1 MICIKG
7 KITFNVIMLVITM
20 IFILYSSMF
29 LLNCMIEYKYHID
42 QNFDHAKMYITYLDR
57 KTELLIVMRY
67 LKISISY
74 LIFIFIYFIYKMR
87 K

>member
-7 KITFNVIMLVITM
+7 KITFNDIMLVITM

>member
-7 KITFNVIMLVITM
+7 KITFNIVVLVITM

-29 LLNCMIEYKYHID
+29 LLNCMVEYKYHID
-42 QNFDHAKMYITYLDR
+42 ENFDRANLYFTYSAR
-57 KTELLIVMRY
+57 KNELLAVMRY
-67 LKISISY
+67 LKICISY
-74 LIFIFIYFIYKMR
+74 FVFIFIYFIYRIR

>member
-7 KITFNVIMLVITM
+7 KITFNIVMLVITI

-29 LLNCMIEYKYHID
+29 LLNCMIDYKYHID
-42 QNFDHAKMYITYLDR
+42 ENFDHANLYLTYSAR
-57 KTELLIVMRY
+57 KTELLMVMRY
-67 LKISISY
+67 LKICISY
-74 LIFIFIYFIYKMR
+74 FIFIFFYFIYRIR

>member
-1 MICIKG
+1 MNCIKG
-7 KITFNVIMLVITM
+7 KITFNVVMLVITM

-29 LLNCMIEYKYHID
+29 LLNCMISYKYHID
-42 QNFDHAKMYITYLDR
+42 QNFDHATMYITYSAR
-57 KTELLIVMRY
+57 KTELLMMMRY

-74 LIFIFIYFIYKMR
+74 FIFLFIYFIYRIR

>member
-7 KITFNVIMLVITM
+7 KITFNVVMLVITM

-42 QNFDHAKMYITYLDR
+42 QNFDHAKMYITYSDR
-57 KTELLIVMRY
+57 KTELLMVMRY
-67 LKISISY
+67 LKICISY
-74 LIFIFIYFIYKMR
+74 FIFIFIYFIYRIR

>member
-42 QNFDHAKMYITYLDR
+42 QNFGHAKMYITYSDR
-57 KTELLIVMRY
+57 KTELLMVMRY

-74 LIFIFIYFIYKMR
+74 LIFIFIYFIYKIR